1 MNNHKDFYSQL
12 TERKKMKLQKPK
24 GTADLLPAETAKWQ
38 YIEEIAR
45 GVFNDYN
52 FKEIRTPMFESY
64 ELFSRATGETS
75 DIVTKEMYDFEDK
88 GGRHIAL
95 RPEGTASAVRAYIE
109 NKLYAPEVVKPV
121 KLWYD
126 APMFRYERPQS
137 GRLRQFHQF
146 GVECLGV
153 KNPAVDVEI
162 IAMADTLFRQLG
174 ITGLKL
180 ALNTLGDMESRM
192 AYRQALIDYLTPFEN
207 QLSEDS
213 RRRLNENPLRVL
225 DSKEAEDIAIV
236 KNAPAILDYLNEASK
251 AYFEEV
257 KALLEALHIEYTIDP
272 NMVRGLDY
280 YNDTIF
286 EFIVDFDGK
295 DLTVCGGGRYDGL
308 VEYFDGPAT
317 PAFGFGLGIER
328 LLMIAQK
335 QEINFIPEE
344 TLDVY
349 IIVMGEKA
357 NLEATKLAESLREQ
371 AFKVE
376 RDFSNRKLGAQFKTA
391 EKLGAELII
400 TLGEDE
406 IRTGQIKVKH
416 NQTRKQVETTL
427 KAVHESFAPIFEEI
441 YADEEL

>member
-1 MNNHKDFYSQL
+1 
-12 TERKKMKLQKPK
+12 MKLQKPK

-146 GVECLGV
+146 GVECLGL

-174 ITGLKL
+174 ISGVKL
-180 ALNTLGDMESRM
+180 SLNTLGDMESRK

-225 DSKEAEDIAIV
+225 DSKESEDIAIV
-236 KNAPAILDYLNEASK
+236 KNAPAILDYLNETSK

-257 KALLEALHIEYTIDP
+257 KALLEALNIEYTIDS

-286 EFIVDFDGK
+286 EFIVNFDGK
-295 DLTVCGGGRYDGL
+295 ELTVCGGGRYDGL

-328 LLMIAQK
+328 LLMIAEK

-349 IIVMGEKA
+349 IAVMGEKA

-406 IRTGQIKVKH
+406 VRTGQIKVKH
-416 NQTRKQVETTL
+416 NQTRKQIETTL
-427 KAVHESFAPIFEEI
+427 QAVHESFAPIFEEI
-441 YADEEL
+441 YADEIN

>member
-1 MNNHKDFYSQL
+1 
-12 TERKKMKLQKPK
+12 MKLQKPK

-146 GVECLGV
+146 GVECLGL

-174 ITGLKL
+174 ISGVKL
-180 ALNTLGDMESRM
+180 SLNTLGDMESRK

-236 KNAPAILDYLNEASK
+236 KNAPAILDYLNETSK

-257 KALLEALHIEYTIDP
+257 KALLEALNIEYTIDS

-286 EFIVDFDGK
+286 EFIVNFDGK
-295 DLTVCGGGRYDGL
+295 ELTVCGGGRYDGL

-328 LLMIAQK
+328 LLMIAEK

-349 IIVMGEKA
+349 IAVMGEKA

-376 RDFSNRKLGAQFKTA
+376 RDFSNRKLGAQFKIA

-406 IRTGQIKVKH
+406 VRTGQIKVKH

-427 KAVHESFAPIFEEI
+427 QAVHESFAPIFEEI
-441 YADEEL
+441 YADEIN

>member
-1 MNNHKDFYSQL
+1 
-12 TERKKMKLQKPK
+12 MKLQKPK

-75 DIVTKEMYDFEDK
+75 DIVTKQMYDFEDK

-146 GVECLGV
+146 GVECLGL

-174 ITGLKL
+174 ISGVKL
-180 ALNTLGDMESRM
+180 SLNTLGDMESRK

-236 KNAPAILDYLNEASK
+236 KNAPAILDYLNETSK

-257 KALLEALHIEYTIDP
+257 KALLEALNIEYTIDS

-286 EFIVDFDGK
+286 EFIVNFDGK
-295 DLTVCGGGRYDGL
+295 ELTVCGGGRYDGL

-328 LLMIAQK
+328 LLMIAEK

-349 IIVMGEKA
+349 IAVMGEKA

-406 IRTGQIKVKH
+406 VRTGQIKVKH

-427 KAVHESFAPIFEEI
+427 QAVHESFAPIFEEI
-441 YADEEL
+441 YADEIN

>member
-1 MNNHKDFYSQL
+1 
-12 TERKKMKLQKPK
+12 MKLQKPK

-146 GVECLGV
+146 GVECLGL

-174 ITGLKL
+174 ISGVKL
-180 ALNTLGDMESRM
+180 SLNTLGDMESRK

-236 KNAPAILDYLNEASK
+236 KNAPAILDYLNETSK

-257 KALLEALHIEYTIDP
+257 KALLEALNIEYTIDS

-286 EFIVDFDGK
+286 EFIINFDGK
-295 DLTVCGGGRYDGL
+295 ELTVCGGGRYDGL

-328 LLMIAQK
+328 LLMIAKK

-349 IIVMGEKA
+349 IAVMGEKA

-406 IRTGQIKVKH
+406 VRTGQIKVKH

-427 KAVHESFAPIFEEI
+427 QAVHESFAPIFEEI
-441 YADEEL
+441 YADEIN

>member
-1 MNNHKDFYSQL
+1 
-12 TERKKMKLQKPK
+12 MKLQKPK

-146 GVECLGV
+146 GVECLGL
-153 KNPAVDVEI
+153 KNSAVDVEI

-174 ITGLKL
+174 ISGVKL
-180 ALNTLGDMESRM
+180 SLNTLGDMESRK

-236 KNAPAILDYLNEASK
+236 KNAPAILDYLNETSK

-257 KALLEALHIEYTIDP
+257 KVLLEALNIEYTIDS

-286 EFIVDFDGK
+286 EFIVNFDGK
-295 DLTVCGGGRYDGL
+295 ELTVCGGGRYDGL

-328 LLMIAQK
+328 LLMIAEK

-349 IIVMGEKA
+349 IAVMGEKA

-376 RDFSNRKLGAQFKTA
+376 RDFSNRKLGSQFKTA

-406 IRTGQIKVKH
+406 VRTGQIKVKH

-441 YADEEL
+441 YADEIN

>member
-1 MNNHKDFYSQL
+1 
-12 TERKKMKLQKPK
+12 MKLQKPK

-146 GVECLGV
+146 GVECLGL

-174 ITGLKL
+174 ISGVKL
-180 ALNTLGDMESRM
+180 SLNTLGDMESRK

-236 KNAPAILDYLNEASK
+236 KNAPAILDYLNETSK
-251 AYFEEV
+251 AYFEEL
-257 KALLEALHIEYTIDP
+257 K
-272 NMVRGLDY
+272 
-280 YNDTIF
+280 
-286 EFIVDFDGK
+286 
-295 DLTVCGGGRYDGL
+295 
-308 VEYFDGPAT
+308 VEY
-317 PAFGFGLGIER
+317 
-328 LLMIAQK
+328 
-335 QEINFIPEE
+335 
-344 TLDVY
+344 
-349 IIVMGEKA
+349 
-357 NLEATKLAESLREQ
+357 LR
-371 AFKVE
+371 
-376 RDFSNRKLGAQFKTA
+376 
-391 EKLGAELII
+391 
-400 TLGEDE
+400 
-406 IRTGQIKVKH
+406 
-416 NQTRKQVETTL
+416 
-427 KAVHESFAPIFEEI
+427 
-441 YADEEL
+441 

>member
-1 MNNHKDFYSQL
+1 
-12 TERKKMKLQKPK
+12 MKLQKPK

-146 GVECLGV
+146 GVECLGL

-174 ITGLKL
+174 ISGVKL
-180 ALNTLGDMESRM
+180 SLNTLGDMESRK

-236 KNAPAILDYLNEASK
+236 KNAPAILDYLNETSK

-257 KALLEALHIEYTIDP
+257 KALLEALNIEYTIDS

-286 EFIVDFDGK
+286 EFIVNFDGK
-295 DLTVCGGGRYDGL
+295 ELTVCGGGRYNGL

-328 LLMIAQK
+328 LLMIAEK

-349 IIVMGEKA
+349 IAVMGEKA

-406 IRTGQIKVKH
+406 VRTGQIKVKH

-427 KAVHESFAPIFEEI
+427 QAVHESFAPIFEEI
-441 YADEEL
+441 YADEIN

>member
-1 MNNHKDFYSQL
+1 
-12 TERKKMKLQKPK
+12 MKLQKPK

-146 GVECLGV
+146 GVECLGL

-174 ITGLKL
+174 ISGVKL
-180 ALNTLGDMESRM
+180 SLNTLGDMESRK

-236 KNAPAILDYLNEASK
+236 KNAPAILDYLNETSK

-257 KALLEALHIEYTIDP
+257 KALLEALNIEYTIDS

-286 EFIVDFDGK
+286 EFIVNFDGK
-295 DLTVCGGGRYDGL
+295 ELTVCGGGRYDGL

-328 LLMIAQK
+328 LLMIAEK

-349 IIVMGEKA
+349 IAVMGEKA

-391 EKLGAELII
+391 EKLGVELII

-406 IRTGQIKVKH
+406 VRTGQIKVKH

-427 KAVHESFAPIFEEI
+427 QAVHESFAPIFEEI
-441 YADEEL
+441 YADEIN

>member
-1 MNNHKDFYSQL
+1 
-12 TERKKMKLQKPK
+12 MKLQKPK

-146 GVECLGV
+146 GVECLGL
-153 KNPAVDVEI
+153 KNSAVDVEI

-174 ITGLKL
+174 ISGVKL
-180 ALNTLGDMESRM
+180 SLNTLGDMESRK

-236 KNAPAILDYLNEASK
+236 KNAPAILDYLNETSK

-257 KALLEALHIEYTIDP
+257 KALLEALNIEYTIDS

-286 EFIVDFDGK
+286 EFIVNFDGK
-295 DLTVCGGGRYDGL
+295 ELTVCGGGRYDGL

-328 LLMIAQK
+328 LLMIAEK

-349 IIVMGEKA
+349 IAVMGEKA

-406 IRTGQIKVKH
+406 VRTGQIKVKH

-427 KAVHESFAPIFEEI
+427 QAVHESFAPIFEEI
-441 YADEEL
+441 YADEIN

>member
-1 MNNHKDFYSQL
+1 
-12 TERKKMKLQKPK
+12 MKLQKPK

-121 KLWYD
+121 KLWYG

-146 GVECLGV
+146 GVECLGL

-174 ITGLKL
+174 ISGVKL
-180 ALNTLGDMESRM
+180 SLNTLGDMESRK

-236 KNAPAILDYLNEASK
+236 KNAPAILDYLNETSK

-257 KALLEALHIEYTIDP
+257 KALLEALNIEYTIDS

-286 EFIVDFDGK
+286 EFIVNFDGK
-295 DLTVCGGGRYDGL
+295 ELTVCGGGRYDGL

-328 LLMIAQK
+328 LLMIAEK

-349 IIVMGEKA
+349 IAVMGEKA

-406 IRTGQIKVKH
+406 VRTGQIKVKH

-427 KAVHESFAPIFEEI
+427 QAVHESFAPIFEEI
-441 YADEEL
+441 YADEIN

>member
-1 MNNHKDFYSQL
+1 
-12 TERKKMKLQKPK
+12 MKLQKPK

-146 GVECLGV
+146 GVECLGL

-174 ITGLKL
+174 ISGVKL
-180 ALNTLGDMESRM
+180 SLNTLGDMESRK

-236 KNAPAILDYLNEASK
+236 KNAPAILDYLNETSK

-257 KALLEALHIEYTIDP
+257 KALLEALNIEYTIDS

-286 EFIVDFDGK
+286 EFIVNFDGK
-295 DLTVCGGGRYDGL
+295 ELTVCGGGRYDGL

-328 LLMIAQK
+328 LLMIAEK

-349 IIVMGEKA
+349 IAVMGEKA

-371 AFKVE
+371 AFKIE

-406 IRTGQIKVKH
+406 VRTGQIKVKH

-427 KAVHESFAPIFEEI
+427 QAVHESFAPIFEEI
-441 YADEEL
+441 YADEIN

>member
-1 MNNHKDFYSQL
+1 
-12 TERKKMKLQKPK
+12 MKLQKPK
-24 GTADLLPAETAKWQ
+24 GTADLLPAETVKWQ

-162 IAMADTLFRQLG
+162 IAMADILFRQLG

-257 KALLEALHIEYTIDP
+257 KALLESLHIDYTIDP

-349 IIVMGEKA
+349 IAVMGEKA

>member
-1 MNNHKDFYSQL
+1 
-12 TERKKMKLQKPK
+12 MKLQKPK

-75 DIVTKEMYDFEDK
+75 DIVNKEMYDFEDK

-146 GVECLGV
+146 GVECLGL
-153 KNPAVDVEI
+153 KNSAVDVEI

-174 ITGLKL
+174 ISGVKL
-180 ALNTLGDMESRM
+180 SLNTLGDMESRK

-236 KNAPAILDYLNEASK
+236 KNAPAILDYLNETSK

-257 KALLEALHIEYTIDP
+257 KALLEALNIEYTIDS

-286 EFIVDFDGK
+286 EFIVNFDGK
-295 DLTVCGGGRYDGL
+295 ELTVCGGGRYDGL

-328 LLMIAQK
+328 LLMIAEK

-349 IIVMGEKA
+349 IAVMGEKA

-376 RDFSNRKLGAQFKTA
+376 RDFSNRKLGAQFKIA

-406 IRTGQIKVKH
+406 VRTGQIKVKH

-441 YADEEL
+441 YADEIN

>member
-1 MNNHKDFYSQL
+1 
-12 TERKKMKLQKPK
+12 MKLQKPK

-257 KALLEALHIEYTIDP
+257 KALLESLHIEYTIDP

-280 YNDTIF
+280 YNKTVF
-286 EFIVDFDGK
+286 EWVTSALGAQG
-295 DLTVCGGGRYDGL
+295 TVCGGGRYDGL
-308 VEYFDGPAT
+308 VEQLGGHAT
-317 PAFGFGLGIER
+317 SGVGFAMGLER
-328 LLMIAQK
+328 LVLLV
-335 QEINFIPEE
+335 QEVNKSIPVKSAVDIYVVYQGEGT
-344 TLDVY
+344 TL
-349 IIVMGEKA
+349 A
-357 NLEATKLAESLREQ
+357 
-371 AFKVE
+371 AFQ
-376 RDFSNRKLGAQFKTA
+376 LA
-391 EKLGAELII
+391 EKLRSELPHLSTMLHCSGGNFKKQFKRADKSGATLALV
-400 TLGEDE
+400 LGESE
-406 IRTGQIKVKH
+406 VQNNQVVVKH
-416 NQTRKQVETTL
+416 LLGAAEQQTIDVANLIEHV
-427 KAVHESFAPIFEEI
+427 KAQF
-441 YADEEL
+441 

>member
-1 MNNHKDFYSQL
+1 
-12 TERKKMKLQKPK
+12 MKLQKPK

-146 GVECLGV
+146 GVECLGL

-174 ITGLKL
+174 ISGVKL
-180 ALNTLGDMESRM
+180 SLNTLGDMESRK

-236 KNAPAILDYLNEASK
+236 KNAPAILDYLNETSK

-257 KALLEALHIEYTIDP
+257 KALLEALNIEYTIDS

-286 EFIVDFDGK
+286 EFIVNFDGK
-295 DLTVCGGGRYDGL
+295 ELTVCGGGRYDGL

-328 LLMIAQK
+328 LLMIAEK

-349 IIVMGEKA
+349 IAVMGEKA

-406 IRTGQIKVKH
+406 VRTGQIKVKH

-427 KAVHESFAPIFEEI
+427 QAVHESFAPIFEEI
-441 YADEEL
+441 YADEIN

>member
-1 MNNHKDFYSQL
+1 
-12 TERKKMKLQKPK
+12 MKLQKPK

-146 GVECLGV
+146 GVECLGL
-153 KNPAVDVEI
+153 KNSAVDVEI

-174 ITGLKL
+174 ISRVKL
-180 ALNTLGDMESRM
+180 SLNTLGDMESRK

-236 KNAPAILDYLNEASK
+236 KNAPAILDYLNETSK

-257 KALLEALHIEYTIDP
+257 KALLEALNIEYTIDS

-286 EFIVDFDGK
+286 EFIVNFDGK
-295 DLTVCGGGRYDGL
+295 ELTVCGGGRYDGL

-328 LLMIAQK
+328 LLMIAEK

-349 IIVMGEKA
+349 IAVMGEKA

-406 IRTGQIKVKH
+406 VRTGQIKVKH

-441 YADEEL
+441 YADEIN

>member
-1 MNNHKDFYSQL
+1 
-12 TERKKMKLQKPK
+12 MKLQKPK

-146 GVECLGV
+146 GVECLGL

-162 IAMADTLFRQLG
+162 IAMADTLFLQLG
-174 ITGLKL
+174 ISGVKL
-180 ALNTLGDMESRM
+180 SLNTLGDMESRK

-236 KNAPAILDYLNEASK
+236 KNAPAILDYLNETSK

-257 KALLEALHIEYTIDP
+257 KALLEALNIEYTIDS

-286 EFIVDFDGK
+286 EFIVNFDGK
-295 DLTVCGGGRYDGL
+295 ELTVCGGGRYDGL

-328 LLMIAQK
+328 LLMIAEK

-349 IIVMGEKA
+349 IAVMGEKA

-406 IRTGQIKVKH
+406 VRTGQIKVKH

-427 KAVHESFAPIFEEI
+427 QAVHESFAPIFEEI
-441 YADEEL
+441 YADEIN

>member
-1 MNNHKDFYSQL
+1 
-12 TERKKMKLQKPK
+12 MKLQKPK

-162 IAMADTLFRQLG
+162 IAMADTLFGQLG

-349 IIVMGEKA
+349 IAVMGEKA

>member
-1 MNNHKDFYSQL
+1 
-12 TERKKMKLQKPK
+12 MKLQKPK

-146 GVECLGV
+146 GVECLGL
-153 KNPAVDVEI
+153 KNSAVDVEI

-174 ITGLKL
+174 ISGVKL
-180 ALNTLGDMESRM
+180 SLNTLGDMESRK

-236 KNAPAILDYLNEASK
+236 KNAPAILDYLNETSK

-257 KALLEALHIEYTIDP
+257 KALLEALNIEYTIDS

-286 EFIVDFDGK
+286 EFIVNFDGK
-295 DLTVCGGGRYDGL
+295 ELTVCGGGRYDGL

-328 LLMIAQK
+328 LLMIAEK

-349 IIVMGEKA
+349 IAVMGEKA

-406 IRTGQIKVKH
+406 ARIGQIKVKH

-427 KAVHESFAPIFEEI
+427 QAVHESFAPIFEEI
-441 YADEEL
+441 YADEIN

>member
-1 MNNHKDFYSQL
+1 
-12 TERKKMKLQKPK
+12 MKLQKPK

-146 GVECLGV
+146 GVECLGL
-153 KNPAVDVEI
+153 KNSAVDVEI

-174 ITGLKL
+174 ISGVKL
-180 ALNTLGDMESRM
+180 SLNTLGDMESRK

-236 KNAPAILDYLNEASK
+236 KNAPAILDYLNETSK

-257 KALLEALHIEYTIDP
+257 KALLEALNIEYTIDS

-286 EFIVDFDGK
+286 EFIVNFDGK
-295 DLTVCGGGRYDGL
+295 ELTVCGGGRYAGL

-328 LLMIAQK
+328 LLMIAEK

-349 IIVMGEKA
+349 IAVMGEKA

-376 RDFSNRKLGAQFKTA
+376 RDFSNRKLGAQFKIA

-406 IRTGQIKVKH
+406 VRTGQIKVKH

-441 YADEEL
+441 YADEIN

>member
-162 IAMADTLFRQLG
+162 IAMADTLFRKIG
-174 ITGLKL
+174 KTGHKQT
-180 ALNTLGDMESRM
+180 LNTLGDMESRM

-349 IIVMGEKA
+349 IAVMGEKA

-441 YADEEL
+441 YTDEEL

>member
-1 MNNHKDFYSQL
+1 
-12 TERKKMKLQKPK
+12 MKLQKPK

-146 GVECLGV
+146 GVECLGL
-153 KNPAVDVEI
+153 KNSAVDVEI

-174 ITGLKL
+174 ISGVKL
-180 ALNTLGDMESRM
+180 SLNTLGDMESRK

-236 KNAPAILDYLNEASK
+236 KNAPAIFDYLNETSK

-257 KALLEALHIEYTIDP
+257 KALLEALNIEYTIDS

-286 EFIVDFDGK
+286 EFIVNFDGK
-295 DLTVCGGGRYDGL
+295 ELTVCGGGRYDGL

-328 LLMIAQK
+328 LLMIAEK

-349 IIVMGEKA
+349 IAVMGEKA

-376 RDFSNRKLGAQFKTA
+376 RDFSNRKLGAQFKIA

-406 IRTGQIKVKH
+406 VRTGQIKVKH

-441 YADEEL
+441 YADEIN

>member
-1 MNNHKDFYSQL
+1 
-12 TERKKMKLQKPK
+12 MKLQKPK

-64 ELFSRATGETS
+64 ELFSRATGET

-146 GVECLGV
+146 GVECLGL
-153 KNPAVDVEI
+153 KNSAVDVEI

-174 ITGLKL
+174 ISGVKL
-180 ALNTLGDMESRM
+180 SLNTLGDMESRK

-236 KNAPAILDYLNEASK
+236 KNAPAILDYLNETSK

-257 KALLEALHIEYTIDP
+257 KALLEALNIEYTIDS

-286 EFIVDFDGK
+286 EFIVNFDGK
-295 DLTVCGGGRYDGL
+295 ELTVCGGGRYDGL

-328 LLMIAQK
+328 LLMIAEK

-349 IIVMGEKA
+349 IAVMGEKA

-376 RDFSNRKLGAQFKTA
+376 RDFSNRKLGAQFKIA

-406 IRTGQIKVKH
+406 VRTGQIKVKH

-441 YADEEL
+441 YADEIN

>member
-1 MNNHKDFYSQL
+1 
-12 TERKKMKLQKPK
+12 MKLQKPK

-146 GVECLGV
+146 GVECLGL

-174 ITGLKL
+174 ISGVKL
-180 ALNTLGDMESRM
+180 SLNTLGDMESRK

-236 KNAPAILDYLNEASK
+236 KNAPAILDYLNETSK

-257 KALLEALHIEYTIDP
+257 KALLEALNIEYTIDS

-286 EFIVDFDGK
+286 EFIVNFDGK
-295 DLTVCGGGRYDGL
+295 ELTVCGGGRYDGL

-328 LLMIAQK
+328 LLMIAEK

-349 IIVMGEKA
+349 IAVMGEKA

-406 IRTGQIKVKH
+406 VRTGQIKVKH

-427 KAVHESFAPIFEEI
+427 QAVHESFALIFEEI
-441 YADEEL
+441 YADEIN

>member
-1 MNNHKDFYSQL
+1 
-12 TERKKMKLQKPK
+12 MKLQKPK

-146 GVECLGV
+146 GVECLGL

-174 ITGLKL
+174 ISGVKL
-180 ALNTLGDMESRM
+180 SLNTLGDMESRK

-236 KNAPAILDYLNEASK
+236 KNAPAILDYLNETSK

-257 KALLEALHIEYTIDP
+257 KALLEALNIEYTIDS

-286 EFIVDFDGK
+286 EFIVNFDGK
-295 DLTVCGGGRYDGL
+295 ELTVCGGGRYDGL

-328 LLMIAQK
+328 LLMIAEK

-349 IIVMGEKA
+349 IAVMGEKA

-406 IRTGQIKVKH
+406 VRTGQIKVKH
-416 NQTRKQVETTL
+416 NQTDRKRSCRERVCL
-427 KAVHESFAPIFEEI
+427 YV
-441 YADEEL
+441 

>member
-1 MNNHKDFYSQL
+1 
-12 TERKKMKLQKPK
+12 MKLQKPK
-24 GTADLLPAETAKWQ
+24 GTADILPADSAKWQ
-38 YIEEIAR
+38 YVEEIAR
-45 GVFNDYN
+45 SVFNDYN

-95 RPEGTASAVRAYIE
+95 RPEGTAGAVRAYIE
-109 NKLYAPEVVKPV
+109 NKLYAPEIVKPV
-121 KLWYD
+121 KVWYEE
-126 APMFRYERPQS
+126 PMFRYERPQS

-146 GVECLGV
+146 GVECLGI

-162 IAMADTLFRQLG
+162 IAMADALFRQLG
-174 ITGLKL
+174 ITGIKL
-180 ALNTLGDMESRM
+180 SLNTLGDMESRQ
-192 AYRQALIDYLTPFEN
+192 AYRQALIDYLTPFESE
-207 QLSEDS
+207 LSEDS

-225 DSKEAEDIAIV
+225 DSKEPEDIAIV
-236 KNAPAILDYLNEASK
+236 QDAPSILDYLNAASK

-257 KALLEALHIEYTIDP
+257 KAMLENLGIAYTVDS

-286 EFIVDFDGK
+286 EFIVELDGK
-295 DLTVCGGGRYDGL
+295 ALTVCGGGRYDGL

-328 LLMIAQK
+328 LLMIAEK
-335 QEINFIPEE
+335 QEIAFMPEE
-344 TLDVY
+344 TLDVF
-349 IIVMGEKA
+349 IAVMGSKA
-357 NLEATKLAESLREQ
+357 NLEATKLTEALREQ

-400 TLGEDE
+400 TLGDDE
-406 IRTGQIKVKH
+406 IRTGEVKVKH
-416 NQTRKQVETTL
+416 NKTRRQVTTTL
-427 KAVHESFAPIFEEI
+427 QKIYDSFAPVFEEI
-441 YADEEL
+441 YADEINE